1 MNQRGTLY
9 LVCDLNYTFAGE
21 GKYVVALSSFRK
33 DFVVN
38 KVQNY
43 GSLLSVLFDI
53 FFLWSSFSLSL
64 KRQWW
69 YWFWSVDQDGSIV
82 VEEYLPM
89 AWHTLRLNQIAVI
102 HGSAPIFV
110 PNLSLWTELMQCCLE
125 IYGMK
130 DVNFF
135 LDSIHSIFSLSF
147 HTSSNQ
153 QTVNLESSSTIRWQ
167 IQLKSEQ
174 QHISYL

>member
-53 FFLWSSFSLSL
+53 FLSLILFFSLSQEAMMIL
-64 KRQWW
+64 VLECGSRWIDRRGRI
-69 YWFWSVDQDGSIV
+69 FADGV
-82 VEEYLPM
+82 AY
-89 AWHTLRLNQIAVI
+89 
-102 HGSAPIFV
+102 
-110 PNLSLWTELMQCCLE
+110 TEIESNCSHSWQCSHLC
-125 IYGMK
+125 
-130 DVNFF
+130 
-135 LDSIHSIFSLSF
+135 S
-147 HTSSNQ
+147 
-153 QTVNLESSSTIRWQ
+153 
-167 IQLKSEQ
+167 KSEP
-174 QHISYL
+174 LN